1 MKTLRPLVAA
11 FLFLSLPAITNAQQN
26 ATTAVGLHGS
36 LRVKKNN
43 IIDAHGTA
51 TQLRGM
57 SFFWSQWMGQYFTA
71 ETVKW
76 LKEDWNCNVVR
87 AVMGIEM
94 GGYLDHPEREKE
106 KIIAVVDEAIRQGI
120 YVIID
125 WHDHRAQLHV
135 KEAKAFFAEMAQRYG
150 DKPNV
155 LYELYNEPLNVS
167 WSTVIKPYHEA
178 VIDTIRRYDADNV
191 ILCGTPNWSQDVDVA
206 AHDPIKGTN
215 IAYTLHFYANSHK
228 QSLRTKA
235 TKALNEGI
243 ALFVTE
249 YGTTDASGNGFVN
262 KEETRTWWKFM
273 DDHNISWCNW
283 SIADKNESSSALKAG
298 MHVNEKPSTEQ
309 LTESGNFVR
318 EELRLKNPKP
328 KPE

>member
-11 FLFLSLPAITNAQQN
+11 FLFFFLSVASHAQKE
-26 ATTAVGLHGS
+26 AATAVDLHGS
-36 LRVKKNN
+36 LHVKGNS
-43 IIDAHGTA
+43 IVDAHETA

-57 SFFWSQWMGQYFTA
+57 SFFWSQWMGQYFTG

-155 LYELYNEPLNVS
+155 IYELYNEPLNVS
-167 WSTVIKPYHEA
+167 WPKVIKPYHEA
-178 VIDTIRRYDADNV
+178 VIDTIRQYDDDNL
-191 ILCGTPNWSQDVDVA
+191 ILCGTPNWSQDVDA
-206 AHDPIKGTN
+206 AAQDPIKGTN
-215 IAYTLHFYANSHK
+215 IAYTLHFYANTHK
-228 QSLRTKA
+228 QSLRNKA
-235 TKALNEGI
+235 TKALKNGI

-249 YGTTDASGNGFVN
+249 YGTTEASGNGLVN
-262 KEETRTWWKFM
+262 KQETRTWWKFM
-273 DDHNISWCNW
+273 DDHKISWCNW
-283 SIADKNESSSALKAG
+283 SIADKNESSSALKIG
-298 MHVNEKPSTEQ
+298 MQVNGPLSADQ

-318 EELRLKNPKP
+318 DELRLKNPKP
-328 KPE
+328 